1 FSSPGELAAKL
12 AGTLGPLE
20 IALTFRYL
28 HAPSSGLGEAGIEKD
43 NALRGWAALARDRRL
58 LIARRRM
65 QALRWANQS
74 LRDPSDRKLLPHE
87 PFPEPHY
94 VPVLKPADKVPTSTT
109 TAITR
114 ALPDDPEQRRQ
125 LRPALVRQFIKTE
138 RAASSTMVVE
148 PDSERA
154 PQTRTIGQHGLDK
167 TRDAALRPL
176 TPEVIDDFIAVE
188 HPSAFI
194 DGAYASVITTLRG
207 SEYPSHL

>member
-1 FSSPGELAAKL
+1 
-12 AGTLGPLE
+12 
-20 IALTFRYL
+20 
-28 HAPSSGLGEAGIEKD
+28 
-43 NALRGWAALARDRRL
+43 L
-58 LIARRRM
+58 LIATSEM
-65 QALRWANQS
+65 QHLRWVNQI
-74 LRDPSDRKLLPHE
+74 LRDLYDRKLLPHE
-87 PFPEPHY
+87 HFPEPHY

-125 LRPALVRQFIKTE
+125 LRPALVRKFIKADV
-138 RAASSTMVVE
+138 AASSAMVVQT
-148 PDSERA
+148 DSERA

-167 TRDAALRPL
+167 TRDADLRPL